1 MKKGFPS
8 GQAMLLMGG
17 LTAGYLFLKSQGL
30 IGGASGI
37 LSNAKR
43 LKLLLLLNKIPASSS
58 ADIHKEAKKEGI
70 YDNRETTYRALEDLV
85 KTKLVSKT
93 YDEEKKELV
102 YSVKNE
108 NNS

>member
-1 MKKGFPS
+1 MKLKFE
-8 GQAMLLMGG
+8 LLGG
-17 LTAGYLFLKSQGL
+17 KLKEVSETFL
-30 IGGASGI
+30 I
-37 LSNAKR
+37 LSNVKR
-43 LKLLLLLNKIPASSS
+43 LRLLFLLSKTPPSSS
-58 ADIHKEAKKEGI
+58 AEIHRLAQKEGI

-102 YSVKNE
+102 YRFKNE